1 MQKTVFSETAID
13 EKERYLSE
21 QSILVT
27 SYDPDSMILP
37 YNPDDIVQ
45 KNQDYSTYSEMLKD
59 DAVSSCALLKKE
71 MVLCNGFDFI
81 SSEDDH
87 EEIVKDLKIA
97 LCEDPDGSFEEML
110 EEILTAYDYGFS
122 ISEKIFKKRNDGKLS
137 LKSIKTRHPGP
148 WMIHQDE
155 FGNITKYEQ
164 RGAKNPIID
173 SKKIIHFVNKPKFGN
188 PYGSSDLRSAF
199 NAWFAKKH
207 IVRWYSIFIEKAGS
221 PIPVGKYDEGK
232 ASQEAKTGLYN
243 ALKKFQTKSALVI
256 PKEFEVE
263 FLEAKTNGDVFKNA
277 INIFNLFIGRS
288 LLIPDLLG
296 FSGSETAGGAYALGE
311 KQLEIFFNHINRRR
325 SVLERL
331 INTQLVWPIVLYNF
345 GYIDNYPK
353 FKFRPIS
360 DKQTVEYLKLWL
372 DAVKARVYE
381 PSPEEIA
388 HFKNILNLPSQS
400 DELKEVEDE
409 EIEKPDEEKEDDEQE
424 IDIQEHE
431 TNDGDFTVFGKVRK
445 FGDTSGP
452 FSKRT
457 NFQLIE
463 QTLDSFIQ
471 RQTNA
476 TAPIVAES
484 LQQIIDKVVKYKVE
498 KPESIEKIKL
508 SDSNKLVSTL
518 KKTFKELHNTGFEIA
533 QSELLASQFAK
544 PLVDEAFLA
553 VLESELAQFA
563 IDWTDTIN
571 KKVKLTVIQAI
582 KDGLSV
588 KQTVSAI
595 QSQIPEIAKS
605 SIERFVRTKN
615 TEIMNKGRLNF
626 FEKSGL
632 IGAYQYSAVLDD
644 RTTTICRGLHGKIF
658 MSGDQPIPPMH
669 FNCRSLLI
677 PLTKYDIF
685 EPSSKV
691 GKTPINDFIEENK
704 GAGFPK
710 Q

>member
-1 MQKTVFSETAID
+1 MSKSVFSENSID
-13 EKERYLSE
+13 EKQNYIGE
-21 QSILVT
+21 QTSLIT

-37 YNPDDIVQ
+37 YNPDDLVQ
-45 KNQDYSTYSEMLKD
+45 KNQDYSTYTEMLKD
-59 DAVSSCALLKKE
+59 DAVSACSTLKKE
-71 MVLCNGFDFI
+71 MILCNGFDFI

-87 EEIVKDLKIA
+87 QEIVDDLKIA
-97 LCEDPDGSFEEML
+97 ICEDPDGSFEEML

-122 ISEKIFKKRNDGKLS
+122 VSEKVFQNRKDGKLS

-155 FGNITKYEQ
+155 FGNIVRYEQ
-164 RGAKNPIID
+164 RGAKNSQID
-173 SKKIIHFVNKPKFGN
+173 SKKLIHFVNKPRFGN
-188 PYGSSDLRSAF
+188 PYGQSDLRSAF

-207 IVRWYSIFIEKAGS
+207 IIRWYSIFIEKAGS

-256 PKEFEVE
+256 PKEFEVD
-263 FLEAKTNGDVFKNA
+263 FLEAKSNGDVFKNA

-325 SVLERL
+325 IVIERI
-331 INTQLVWPIVLYNF
+331 INSQIVWPIVLYNF
-345 GYIDNYPK
+345 GYVDNYPK

-372 DAVKARVYE
+372 DAVKAKVYE

-388 HFKNILNLPSQS
+388 HFKNILNLPSQN
-400 DELKEVEDE
+400 ELEETEGEKDIDEDE
-409 EIEKPDEEKEDDEQE
+409 EKDLEDQNLEVDEQE
-424 IDIQEHE
+424 TD
-431 TNDGDFTVFGKVRK
+431 DGDFTVFGKVRK

-457 NFQLIE
+457 NFELIE

-471 RQTNA
+471 RQINA
-476 TAPIVAES
+476 TAPIVADS

-498 KPESIEKIKL
+498 KPEVIEKIKL

-533 QSELLASQFAK
+533 QSELLANQFAK

-571 KKVKLTVIQAI
+571 KKVKITVIQSI

-658 MSGDQPIPPMH
+658 LSGDQPIPPMH

-685 EPSSKV
+685 EPSTKV